1 MRVITHIVA
10 SFLRAIIAPIMTWLL
25 CRVTRAITQV
35 ILAYRYCAFCDA
47 DFTARY
53 IAYGG
58 VIFPVRHMRFMTGDL
73 RRVISRIRQVVWQ
86 AVIMALSGG
95 DFPRHYFNNFSFH
108 LQSSAIHLGFN
119 K

>member
-1 MRVITHIVA
+1 
-10 SFLRAIIAPIMTWLL
+10 MTWLL

-95 DFPRHYFNNFSFH
+95 GIFR
-108 LQSSAIHLGFN
+108 AIISIILVFTCN
-119 K
+119 QAQFI